1 MTIRIAIRDFVEIFV
16 SEIKIVLAEFV
27 IRATMFVSKTLLIP
41 DHLHHHRVLFRTL
54 PVKCPSNQD
63 VKKTLIAT
71 LVNIATWKTVNVNI
85 GLVVGIEAAQVVN
98 DVVEEIVFQSVL
110 AVLHVENGKTFAFNI
125 AVTSGV
131 KKTMIAHRISSP
143 VIVQLVV
150 VCIMMTAE
158 KLNLIAI
165 DEGSFAKEVQIV
177 LRNVEI
183 PMIVPEA

>member
-98 DVVEEIVFQSVL
+98 DVVEEIVFQSVI
-110 AVLHVENGKTFAFNI
+110 AVPHVEKITFAFNI

-131 KKTMIAHRISSP
+131 EKTMIAHRISSP